1 MTFNFEDYEAMAHS
15 EEEGNDVMKRIDNA
29 KRRRTRMERRQKRAR
44 IIWLVTIFVWAAFLL
59 FILLWMHP
67 SDSTDEKAVEKNP
80 GEIAYVET
88 ATEDMAEDFE
98 NEKIEAALYEDDYFR
113 SDVPLDGETQA
124 FLRSACEEAGITY
137 ELALAVIR
145 QETEF
150 RNVVGDNGDSIGY
163 MQIQPRWHEERMER
177 LGVTDLANPYS
188 NFRVG
193 CDFLA
198 ELLEKYTL
206 EEALT
211 AYNSGK
217 AGQSEYATSV
227 IGYMEEYNIAGEED
241 KHETD

>member
-1 MTFNFEDYEAMAHS
+1 MMFNFEDYEAMAQS
-15 EEEGNDVMKRIDNA
+15 EEEGNEVMKRIDEA
-29 KRRRTRMERRQKRAR
+29 KRRRTRMEHRQRRAK

-59 FILLWMHP
+59 FILLLLHP
-67 SDSTDEKAVEKNP
+67 RASTDEKAGAKNP

-98 NEKIEAALYEDDYFR
+98 NEKIETALYETGYFR
-113 SDVPLDGETQA
+113 ADVPLDGETQA

-145 QETEF
+145 QETDF

-177 LGVTDLANPYS
+177 LGVTDLEDPYS

-227 IGYMEEYNIAGEED
+227 MGYMEEYNGD
-241 KHETD
+241 

>member
-1 MTFNFEDYEAMAHS
+1 MTVKFEDYEAMERSKA
-15 EEEGNDVMKRIDNA
+15 EENDAMKRIDEA
-29 KRRRTRMERRQKRAR
+29 KRRRARTASMERRAK

-59 FILLWMHP
+59 FILLWLHP
-67 SDSTDEKAVEKNP
+67 RDSADEKAGAKNP

-88 ATEDMAEDFE
+88 AMEDMAEDFE
-98 NEKIEAALYEDDYFR
+98 NEKIEASLYETGYFR
-113 SDVPLDGETQA
+113 ADVPLDGETQA

-145 QETEF
+145 HETDF

-177 LGVTDLANPYS
+177 LGVTDLADPYS

-198 ELLEKYTL
+198 ELLSKYTM
-206 EEALT
+206 EDALT

-217 AGQSEYATSV
+217 PGQSEYATSV
-227 IGYMEEYNIAGEED
+227 MGYMEEYNRAGEED
-241 KHETD
+241 KHD

>member
-1 MTFNFEDYEAMAHS
+1 MISKYEK
-15 EEEGNDVMKRIDNA
+15 DVTMKRTFDA
-29 KRRRTRMERRQKRAR
+29 KRQRVMVKRKKQKKIR
-44 IIWLVTIFVWAAFLL
+44 
-59 FILLWMHP
+59 ILLAVILVFTLFLIIVYC
-67 SDSTDEKAVEKNP
+67 SDNTGKSRIDSQEH
-80 GEIAYVET
+80 ISYVEPVELMMSDGD
-88 ATEDMAEDFE
+88 AEEDFE
-98 NEKIEAALYEDDYFR
+98 NEKIGSALYENGYFR

-124 FLRSACEEAGITY
+124 LLHSACEEAGITY

-150 RNVVGDNGDSIGY
+150 RNVIGDNGDSIGY

-177 LGVTDLANPYS
+177 LGVTDLTDPYS

-198 ELLEKYTL
+198 ELLSKYTL

-217 AGQSEYATSV
+217 PGKSEYATSV
-227 IGYMEEYNIAGEED
+227 MNYMDEYNYEERRC
-241 KHETD
+241 

>member
-15 EEEGNDVMKRIDNA
+15 EEEGNEVMKRIEEEN
-29 KRRRTRMERRQKRAR
+29 RRRTRMERRQQRAR
-44 IIWLVTIFVWAAFLL
+44 IIWLVTIFVWAACLL
-59 FILLWMHP
+59 FILLWLH
-67 SDSTDEKAVEKNP
+67 SGASTDEKAGAKNP

-88 ATEDMAEDFE
+88 AVSEMPEDLE
-98 NEKIEAALYEDDYFR
+98 NEKIEDALYETGYFR

-124 FLRSACEEAGITY
+124 LLRSACEEAGITY

-145 QETEF
+145 QETDF

-163 MQIQPRWHEERMER
+163 MQIQPRWHEERMGR
-177 LGVTDLANPYS
+177 LGVTDLEDPYS

-198 ELLEKYTL
+198 ELLSKYTL

-217 AGQSEYATSV
+217 PGQSEYATSV
-227 IGYMEEYNIAGEED
+227 IGYMEEYNGD
-241 KHETD
+241 

>member
-1 MTFNFEDYEAMAHS
+1 MTFNFEDYEAMERS
-15 EEEGNDVMKRIDNA
+15 KTEKNDAMKRIDEA
-29 KRRRTRMERRQKRAR
+29 KRRRTRMERREPKAR
-44 IIWLVTIFVWAAFLL
+44 IIWLVTIFVWAAVLL
-59 FILLWMHP
+59 FILLWLTP
-67 SDSTDEKAVEKNP
+67 RASNDEKDDAKKP

-88 ATEDMAEDFE
+88 AMEDMAEDFE
-98 NEKIEAALYEDDYFR
+98 NEKIEAAMYETGYFR

-145 QETEF
+145 QETDF
-150 RNVVGDNGDSIGY
+150 RNIVGDNGDSIGY

-177 LGVTDLANPYS
+177 LGVTDLADPYS

-193 CDFLA
+193 CDFLS

-227 IGYMEEYNIAGEED
+227 IGYMEEYNRSGEEAQA
-241 KHETD
+241 